1 MDIGIALSGPLN
13 RSWETGS
20 LFKEEKTM
28 TNTNAHALSTNARQ
42 WFDGSSC
49 DLEDFVS
56 LVTQETRLED
66 YAYADAVEQNVLIYG
81 TRLHN
86 DVSTPEE
93 RADVQ
98 AELIRALASG
108 PGIVVFK
115 GAFADTACIDRA
127 SAAFNTIIAEQKA
140 AGNAAGDHFAKPGAN
155 DRIWGALDKFAVRDP
170 ESFADYY
177 SNDIL
182 ALISE
187 AWLGP
192 NYQLTS
198 QVNVVNP
205 GGAAQTAHR
214 DYHLGFMSSAQA
226 ARYPAH
232 VHLLSPALT
241 LQGAVAHCDMPL
253 ESGPTLYLPHS
264 QKYDAGYLAFHR
276 PEFTRYFEN
285 NCVQLP
291 LQKGDAVFFNPALF
305 HGAGHN
311 KSTNILRMANLL
323 QVSSAFGRAME
334 SVDRAAIS
342 KALYPTLRQ
351 LKAHGAEERFLRN
364 VVAAS
369 AEGYGFPSNLDRD
382 QPVGGLAPESQ
393 AEMIWRSLE
402 EDATEEDVAQRLE
415 AANLR
420 RLTDS

>member
-1 MDIGIALSGPLN
+1 
-13 RSWETGS
+13 
-20 LFKEEKTM
+20 M
-28 TNTNAHALSTNARQ
+28 TTNNAPSVSVNARQ

-49 DLEDFVS
+49 NLEDFIS
-56 LVTQETRLED
+56 LVTQETMLED
-66 YAYADAVEQNVLIYG
+66 YNYADAVEQNVLIYG
-81 TRLHN
+81 RRLHN
-86 DVSTPEE
+86 YVGSPEE

-98 AELIRALASG
+98 AELIRALSSG

-115 GAFADTACIDRA
+115 EAFADTACIDRA
-127 SAAFNTIIAEQKA
+127 STKFNAIIAEQKA
-140 AGNAAGDHFAKPGAN
+140 AGKEAGDHFAKPGAN
-155 DRIWGALDKFAVRDP
+155 DRIWDALGKFAVRDP
-170 ESFADYY
+170 EGFADYY

-182 ALISE
+182 ALVSE

-192 NYQLTS
+192 NYQVTS
-198 QVNVVNP
+198 QVNVINP

-214 DYHLGFMSSAQA
+214 DYHLGFMSGEQA

-276 PEFTRYFEN
+276 PEFTRYFEEN
-285 NCVQLP
+285 YAQLP

-311 KSTNILRMANLL
+311 KSANIFRMANLL

-351 LKAHGAEERFLRN
+351 LKARGVEERILRN
-364 VVAAS
+364 VIITS
-369 AEGYGFPSNLDRD
+369 ADGYGFPTNLDSD
-382 QPVGGLAPESQ
+382 QPVGGIAPESQ
-393 AEMIWRSLE
+393 AEMMWRSLE
-402 EDATEEDVAQRLE
+402 EDASEDEVARRLD
-415 AANLR
+415 AARLR
-420 RLTDS
+420 RLADD

>member
-1 MDIGIALSGPLN
+1 
-13 RSWETGS
+13 
-20 LFKEEKTM
+20 M
-28 TNTNAHALSTNARQ
+28 TITNPRPVNEDDRQ
-42 WFDGSSC
+42 WLDEGSC
-49 DLEDFVS
+49 NLEEFITLVS
-56 LVTQETRLED
+56 QETRLAD
-66 YAYADAVEQNVLIYG
+66 YHYADAVEHNVLIYG
-81 TRLHN
+81 KRLHSN
-86 DVSTPEE
+86 MGTPDG

-115 GAFADTACIDRA
+115 EAFADTSCIDRA
-127 SAAFNTIIAEQKA
+127 SATFDMIIAEQKA
-140 AGNAAGDHFAKPGAN
+140 SGTAGGDHFAKPGAN
-155 DRIWGALDKFAVRDP
+155 DRIWGALDKFATRDP
-170 ESFADYY
+170 ESFAEYY

-182 ALISE
+182 ALIFE

-192 NYQLTS
+192 NYQVTS

-241 LQGAVAHCDMPL
+241 LQGAIAHCDMPV

-264 QKYDAGYLAFHR
+264 QKYRAGYLAFHR
-276 PEFTRYFEN
+276 PEFTRYFEDN
-285 NCVQLP
+285 YVQLP
-291 LQKGDAVFFNPALF
+291 LHKGDAVFFNPALF

-311 KSTNILRMANLL
+311 ASTNILRMANLL

-342 KALYPTLRQ
+342 KALYPVLRQ
-351 LKAHGAEERFLRN
+351 LKARGAGERFLRN

-382 QPVGGLAPESQ
+382 QPIGGAAPESQ
-393 AEMIWRSLE
+393 AEMIWRSLG
-402 EDATEEDVAQRLE
+402 EDAAAEDVAQQLE
-415 AANLR
+415 AASLR
-420 RLTDS
+420 RRTDG